1 MGLAHAI
8 AEEQAQLKAVMSDM
22 RLQKVCFRAVKLSVK
37 MQGCVVA
44 PALASN
50 IARRDK

>member
-22 RLQKVCFRAVKLSVK
+22 RLQKVGLRAVQLSAK
-37 MQGCVVA
+37 MQGYVV
-44 PALASN
+44 SVEYSVS
-50 IARRDK
+50 R